1 MEMQSR
7 EVWQHCF
14 AIATMKELPSIL
26 KLNLWTFA
34 MQNETN
40 KKSREKIKWKL
51 IKLSVQYKSGKFNTI
66 YAKISI
72 QVHLIC
78 VLQCKIA
85 DKFGCCLWVSLHWP
99 QTPPPTPP
107 TPPPL
112 LLACWVGYANRQTAH
127 HTGISW
133 ASVPGPL
140 AMRRRLRLKS
150 KGAGIVELL
159 LLLLLLTHEMII
171 KTGDSNDSGAC
182 RQSAADNTRS
192 HSANWA
198 YCSCRQ
204 LVPIATIGRSVD
216 QSVARVESSVRQI
229 RYSNHH

>member
-1 MEMQSR
+1 M
-7 EVWQHCF
+7 
-14 AIATMKELPSIL
+14 
-26 KLNLWTFA
+26 
-34 MQNETN
+34 
-40 KKSREKIKWKL
+40 
-51 IKLSVQYKSGKFNTI
+51 KLSLQYIIGKFNTT

-72 QVHLIC
+72 QVYLIC
-78 VLQCKIA
+78 VLQCRIA
-85 DKFGCCLWVSLHWP
+85 DKFGRCLWVSLHWP
-99 QTPPPTPP
+99 QTPPPA
-107 TPPPL
+107 PPPL
-112 LLACWVGYANRQTAH
+112 LLARWVGYANRQTAH

-150 KGAGIVELL
+150 KGAGIVELLL

-216 QSVARVESSVRQI
+216 QSISQSLESNRASVKFVIVIIISALCLRPAGAHTHSHSCIYVFVPVQTRLI
-229 RYSNHH
+229 FAKGQAQQCR

>member
-99 QTPPPTPP
+99 QTPPP

-216 QSVARVESSVRQI
+216 QSVSRVESSVRQI